1 MWQMVQRNLEC
12 IEVIPTKESVR
23 SIDSSGE
30 LIFATTQSHKLKV
43 AKQQKIMQKKKL
55 SHYNK
60 LRLPKLMVLSSDD
73 RCIKKS

>member
-43 AKQQKIMQKKKL
+43 AKQQKIMQNL
-55 SHYNK
+55 CHYNK
-60 LRLPKLMVLSSDD
+60 LKNANAYVLSSDD
-73 RCIKKS
+73 